1 MSSIAQGAPATAGAS
16 PQATEGDASSRI
28 TARLDR
34 LPATR
39 YLWGL
44 VVLISLGGFF
54 EIYDLIFMGYIAP
67 GMAKSGIL
75 ATTTASFFAFKG
87 FAAFVAATFAGLFVG
102 TFGLGF
108 LADRYGRRKVFT
120 YSLLWY
126 SVCSAILAFQSSAEG
141 LIFWRFVAGVGI
153 GVEIITIDTYI
164 TELVPQHMR
173 GRAISFNQAT
183 MFVAAPV
190 AAILSYWLVPIAP
203 HGLDGWRW
211 VVLAGSVGAVVVWF
225 IRRPVP
231 ESPRWLALT
240 GRTAEAERVLQQM
253 ETTVAAQHGKALPEP
268 AAPSAA
274 ARPATVSFSQVW
286 KPPFRSRLIMLV
298 VFNFFQ
304 AIGYYGFANWV
315 PTLLIGQG
323 ITVTKSL
330 LYSSIIAIALPA
342 GPLLASVFADKI
354 ERKWIIVGSALAVI
368 VFGLLF
374 SRMTHPLPLI
384 VLGVLISLSGQFIS
398 VAYHTYQAELFP
410 TRVRCRASGTA
421 YSASR
426 VGAMLSGFLIAYLL
440 RHAGVTG
447 VFIGII
453 ACMLAIVVSIGLFG
467 PKANGLS
474 LDDISR

>member
-1 MSSIAQGAPATAGAS
+1 MNSNTAATAA
-16 PQATEGDASSRI
+16 AVSSRQSAGDLSRLL
-28 TARLDR
+28 TARMDR
-34 LPATR
+34 LPTTR
-39 YLWGL
+39 YLWVL
-44 VVLISLGGFF
+44 VLLISLGGFF

-75 ATTTASFFAFKG
+75 ATTTATFFAFKG
-87 FAAFVAATFAGLFVG
+87 FGAFVAATFAGLFVG

-126 SVCSAILAFQSSAEG
+126 SVCSAIMAFQTSAEG
-141 LIFWRFVAGVGI
+141 LLFWRFITGIGI

-164 TELVPQHMR
+164 TELVPQQMR
-173 GRAISFNQAT
+173 GRAMGFNQAI

-190 AAILSYWLVPIAP
+190 AAILSYWLIPNAP
-203 HGLDGWRW
+203 FGLDGWRW
-211 VVLAGSVGAVVVWF
+211 VVLIGSLGALAVWV

-231 ESPRWLALT
+231 ESPRWLARV
-240 GRTAEAERVLQQM
+240 GRNADAERIVQKI
-253 ETTVAAQHGKALPEP
+253 ESRVAAQYGKALP
-268 AAPSAA
+268 APMPITAVK
-274 ARPATVSFSQVW
+274 PATAAFSQVW
-286 KPPFRSRLIMLV
+286 LPPFRSRLIMLV

-330 LYSSIIAIALPA
+330 LYSSIIAIALPL
-342 GPLLASVFADKI
+342 GPLIASTFADKI
-354 ERKWIIVGSALAVI
+354 QRKWIIVGSALAVI

-374 SRMTHPLPLI
+374 SKMTNPLPLI
-384 VLGVLISLSGQFIS
+384 VFGVLISLSGQFIS
-398 VAYHTYQAELFP
+398 VSYHTYQSELFP
-410 TRVRCRASGTA
+410 TSVRCRASGMV

-440 RHAGVTG
+440 HNFGVTG
-447 VFIGII
+447 VFAGII
-453 ACMLAIVVSIGLFG
+453 GCMLAIVVSIGVFG
-467 PKANGLS
+467 PKTTGLS
-474 LDDISR
+474 LDEISP